1 MIEIRTW
8 LDLQRHGARV
18 LAEAGVEDPLRDA
31 RRLLG
36 DALGV
41 DAAGLIAIETKS
53 VTAETV
59 ASFMAS
65 IRQRQG
71 GRPISRIRG
80 WRAFYG
86 RRFAITRDVLDPRP
100 ETELLVEQGLK
111 RLASGGRV
119 LDLGTGSG
127 CILLSLLAAREDV
140 TGVGVDISTAALDV
154 ARLNARA
161 FGLANRAEF
170 YLGSWDDGGTGFDL
184 ILANPPYVTEAEFA
198 DLAVEVREHDPRL
211 SLVGG
216 VDGLDA
222 YRAILAGLSRL
233 LKPGG
238 WLGLEFGA
246 EQAKA
251 VQALMANAGL
261 EAVAILPDLAGLPRA
276 AFGRMPAEAS

>member
-1 MIEIRTW
+1 MIEFRNW

-18 LAEAGVEDPLRDA
+18 LADAGVEDALRDA
-31 RRLLG
+31 RRLLA

-41 DAAGLIAIETKS
+41 DAGGLIAIETRPA
-53 VTAETV
+53 TAETV
-59 ASFMAS
+59 AAFMAS
-65 IRQRQG
+65 IRQRQEG
-71 GRPISRIRG
+71 KPISRIRG
-80 WRAFYG
+80 WREFYG

-127 CILLSLLAAREDV
+127 CILLSLLAAREET
-140 TGVGVDISTAALDV
+140 TGVGVDISTAALNV
-154 ARLNARA
+154 ARLNAHEL
-161 FGLANRAEF
+161 GLVSRAEF
-170 YLGSWDDGGTGFDL
+170 CFGSWDDGGTGFDL

-211 SLVGG
+211 ALVGG

-222 YRAILAGLSRL
+222 YRAILAALPGR
-233 LKPGG
+233 LKPCG
-238 WLGLEFGA
+238 WLGVEFGA
-246 EQAKA
+246 AQEEA

-261 EAVAILPDLAGLPRA
+261 EALAILPDLAGLPRA
-276 AFGRMPAEAS
+276 AFGRMAPEAS